1 MWEIIGYC
9 LLGILLLLLALLI
22 VPMYARL
29 TFSDELRLCVRVL
42 GIPIF
47 RYSSEEEMPPSA
59 GKEAKPS
66 KFRTTAEQ
74 LKTDG
79 IGATLHLVNKL
90 ARLAVGAAR
99 RLIAAITVDKLCLQ
113 LYIVGSDAAET
124 AENTGKVCAVLYP
137 AVTALQQAVLRIRKR
152 AITVTPDFLAEEGRA
167 TADITVHAIPLR
179 IVMIAGW
186 LAFRYHVIT
195 KRNKEVFQHGKQSA
209 ESDGAVH

>member
-29 TFSDELRLCVRVL
+29 TFYDELRLCVRVW

-47 RYSSEEEMPPSA
+47 RYSSEEKVLPSDD
-59 GKEAKPS
+59 KEEKPS
-66 KFRTTAEQ
+66 KLRSTAKQ

-79 IGATLHLVNKL
+79 VGTTLHFINEL
-90 ARLAVGAAR
+90 ARIAAGVAR

-113 LYIVGSDAAET
+113 LYITGSDAAET

-137 AVTALQQAVLRIRKR
+137 TVTALQQTALRIRKR
-152 AITVTPDFLAEEGRA
+152 AITVTPDFLAEEARA
-167 TADITVHAIPLR
+167 TADITAHAIPLR
-179 IVMIAGW
+179 IVMIASW
-186 LAFRYHVIT
+186 LAFRYRVIS
-195 KRNKEVFQHGKQSA
+195 KHNKEVFQHGKQSA
-209 ESDGAVH
+209 ESDGSVH